1 MFDYENFKSKIFS
14 IQPENFQTYALEVFV
29 YQYLHNP
36 TYQIYCQHLG
46 KSPDNVHSLQD
57 IPFLPIE
64 FFKTHQVMTG
74 KWKSEKVFMSS
85 GTTGMQRSEHHVRD
99 LGFYHK
105 IAQVTFERLYGSLQ
119 SIEVMALLPSYLE
132 QGDSSL
138 ISMVDHFMSQAH
150 PASAYYLGD
159 HTSLQKAI
167 TSSDRK
173 KLLIGVSY
181 ALLDMADA
189 LSLSADNLIVME
201 TGGMKGRRK
210 EMIRTELH
218 EVLMKNFAVEHIHS
232 EYGMTELTSQA
243 YAMGGQF
250 AFPPW
255 ARALVRDINDPF
267 SFLPVG
273 RTGGLNI
280 VDLANINSCAFVETK
295 DLGLESKTGHFEVL
309 GRFDN
314 SDVRGCN
321 LLV

>member
-14 IQPENFQTYALEVFV
+14 IQPENFQINALEVFA
-29 YQYLHNP
+29 YQYFHNP

-74 KWKSEKVFMSS
+74 QWEPEKVFMSS

-99 LGFYHK
+99 LSFYHQ
-105 IAQVTFERLYGSLQ
+105 IAQVIFESHYGPLP
-119 SIEVMALLPSYLE
+119 SIEIMALLPSYLE

-138 ISMVDHFMSQAH
+138 ISMVDHFMRHSH
-150 PASAYYLGD
+150 PSSAYYLGD
-159 HTSLQKAI
+159 HSSLLQAI
-167 TSSDRK
+167 NSSDRK

-181 ALLDMADA
+181 ALLDVTDKTG
-189 LSLSADNLIVME
+189 LSADNLIIME

-218 EVLMKNFAVEHIHS
+218 EVLMKNFSASHIHS

-243 YAMGGQF
+243 YAVEGQF

-255 ARALVRDINDPF
+255 ARALIRDINDPF
-267 SFLPVG
+267 TFLPAG

-280 VDLANINSCAFVETK
+280 VDLANINSCSFLETK

-314 SDVRGCN
+314 SDLRGCN